1 MQVNILKKVVS
12 DRGCTYITAQ
22 CNKKTVS
29 VSILPCAVSFQI
41 NVCSHN
47 AANKALGMAPGI
59 GGKWFASFAQAIEA
73 YKSPE
78 LKAIL
83 NTVQYINEGEPA

>member
-12 DRGCTYITAQ
+12 DRGNIYITAQ

-29 VSILPCAVSFQI
+29 VSILPGAASFSI
-41 NVCSHN
+41 NVCTHN
-47 AANKALGMAPGI
+47 AMHKAWGMTLV
-59 GGKWFASFAQAIEA
+59 GGKWFASFNDAIEA

-83 NTVQYINEGEPA
+83 NTVQYINEGELA